1 MIIWVTYS
9 IKITIFF
16 VVLHFKNTFFF
27 LFLLLDFTFSLS
39 DWYWFKL
46 ISRFFDKLDC
56 ETKLLLLLLLLL
68 EVAELAVLLLTGVL
82 LLLLLFVLDGK
93 DGIEVL
99 ILLNPIKLVV
109 PYFLRSIKGVVEVK
123 IWCCCCSSWSVAGNK
138 TDIGVGIGNGI
149 LFDADDC
156 GGLKKLLF
164 HINNLEKKIV
174 YFMNNNNN
182 INTFLKRF
190 YLDLYYQL
198 YCW

>member
-1 MIIWVTYS
+1 MRLKSDYLSNILNKNNY
-9 IKITIFF
+9 FF
-16 VVLHFKNTFFF
+16 VVLHFKNTFF
-27 LFLLLDFTFSLS
+27 FLLLDFTFSLS
-39 DWYWFKL
+39 DWYWFRL

-82 LLLLLFVLDGK
+82 LLLLFVLDGK

-109 PYFLRSIKGVVEVK
+109 PYFLRPIKGVVEVK
-123 IWCCCCSSWSVAGNK
+123 IWCCCCCCCSSWSVAGNK

-164 HINNLEKKIV
+164 HINNLEKKNSI
-174 YFMNNNNN
+174 
-182 INTFLKRF
+182 
-190 YLDLYYQL
+190 LYE
-198 YCW
+198 